1 MDKHIMKHEI
11 DITIGSRNISLETG
25 IWAPQTNASVVLR
38 CGKAVLLVTVVAG
51 EENPDQDFFPLTVE
65 YRERFAGAG
74 HFPVGAGRRE
84 LRSSDAETL
93 SSRLNDRSLRPL
105 FPKGYSR
112 ETVITIMAFSGD
124 EDLDMPTAALNAASL
139 ALMISDIPWD
149 GPVVGLR
156 IVRKDGQFIAFP
168 TRAETEGSDMN
179 FVISVAPSGIIM
191 VEGGASEVSEDDL
204 IECMD
209 FASQTAAPILEIQ
222 RRFAGE
228 CGKTKLSLIEPEPDP
243 QEMLDIFAS
252 AREPVQNALHLGDK
266 WDRTNA
272 LKDAKNL
279 MFTQLQ
285 AKSEELEIPFNKT
298 HWNEAFENL
307 VRTNARANILNGER
321 FDGRRLDQVRP
332 LMSQVSVLP
341 GAHGSSF
348 FSRGLTQSLSTC
360 TLGGLRDALRL
371 DDMFG
376 SRDCNF
382 FLHYNFPPYSV
393 GEARGQKAPG
403 RREIGHGMLAQRA
416 LSAVI
421 PNTEQFPYTIR
432 LVSDILSSDGSSS
445 MATVCAGCLALMDA
459 GVPIKAPVTG
469 IAMGLISEG
478 DRHAILTDI
487 VGDEDHLGDMDF
499 KVCGT
504 KHGVTALQ
512 MDLKIEGLP
521 RETMR
526 QALMQAKQARHYI
539 LDHILKTIPGPRNHL
554 AEHAPKIVQL
564 TVRKSVIGDII
575 GSGGANIRAL
585 MAQTQTQIDI
595 DDNGCVRISG
605 SDEAGIQAA
614 RIAVMAKNKRFAIG
628 EVTQAYVLFVKAPF
642 VRVELMPNMEASLH
656 FNDIQS
662 DGGFIEDRYK
672 PGDTI
677 AVRIVGTDDRGNIR
691 ITQAN

>member
-1 MDKHIMKHEI
+1 MKHETS
-11 DITIGSRNISLETG
+11 ITIGTQSFSFETG
-25 IWAPQTNASVVLR
+25 VWAPQTNGSVVLR

-51 EENPDQDFFPLTVE
+51 SENPDQDFFPLTVE

-93 SSRLNDRSLRPL
+93 SSRLNDRSIRPL
-105 FPKGYSR
+105 FPKGYRR

-124 EDLDMPTAALNAASL
+124 ENLDMPTAALNAASL

-149 GPVVGLR
+149 GPVAGLR
-156 IVRKDGQFIAFP
+156 IVRKNGEFIAFP
-168 TRAETEGSDMN
+168 TQEQTSGSDMN

-191 VEGGASEVSEDDL
+191 VEGGSSEVSEDDL
-204 IECMD
+204 IACMD
-209 FASQTAAPILEIQ
+209 FATQTAQPILEAQ
-222 RRFAGE
+222 RAFAKE
-228 CGKTKLSLIEPEPDP
+228 CGLEKMMLVIAPDDP
-243 QEMLDIFAS
+243 AELLNILKDATQD
-252 AREPVQNALHLGDK
+252 VKDALHLGDK
-266 WDRTNA
+266 RDRTNA
-272 LKDAKNL
+272 LQSIKDRVMTGLAVK
-279 MFTQLQ
+279 
-285 AKSEELEIPFNKT
+285 AEELNVDISKT
-298 HWNEAFENL
+298 HWNDAFENL
-307 VRTNARANILNGER
+307 VRDNARAMILSGTR

-332 LMSQVSVLP
+332 LSSAVSVLP

-360 TLGGLRDALRL
+360 TLGGARDALRL

-393 GEARGQKAPG
+393 GEAKGQRTPG

-421 PNTEQFPYTIR
+421 PEQKDFPYTIR

-469 IAMGLISEG
+469 IAMGLISEN
-478 DRHAILTDI
+478 DQFAILTDI

-504 KHGVTALQ
+504 KNGVTALQ
-512 MDLKIEGLP
+512 MDLKIEGLTMD
-521 RETMR
+521 TMR
-526 QALMQAKQARHYI
+526 KALLQAKQARHYI
-539 LDHILKTIPGPRNHL
+539 LDHILKTLPGPRNRL
-554 AEHAPKIVQL
+554 AAHAPKIEMIQ
-564 TVRKSVIGDII
+564 VRKAVIGDII

-585 MAQTQTQIDI
+585 MAQTNTQIDI
-595 DDNGCVRISG
+595 DDDGIVKISG
-605 SDEAGIQAA
+605 LDETGIQNAK
-614 RIAVMAKNKRFAIG
+614 IAINAKNRRLAVG
-628 EVTQAYVLFVKAPF
+628 DVVHAYVLFVKAPF
-642 VRVELMPNMEASLH
+642 VRVELMPNTEASLH

-677 AVRIVGTDDRGNIR
+677 AVRILGTDDRGNIR
-691 ITQAN
+691 IAQAN